1 MKGNFWITY
10 VILVIA
16 QMILYIYCR
25 FTPYIILSLLPVM
38 ILCLPTSIGSF
49 AAQLIAFGTGLVVDY
64 FAEGV
69 IGINAAALLPGALI
83 RRPLI
88 SLMCG
93 SEPFE
98 RQEGISIRKY
108 GFARVSLA
116 MLIAIVL
123 FLIIYILLDCAGT
136 RPAWFIF
143 LALAC
148 STAASYVMS
157 LLIVNQLT
165 YDDRR

>member
-1 MKGNFWITY
+1 MKENFWITY

-16 QMILYIYCR
+16 QMILYVYFR
-25 FTPYIILSLLPVM
+25 FTPYIILSLLPVL
-38 ILCLPTSIGSF
+38 ILFLPTSIDSF
-49 AAQLIAFGTGLVVDY
+49 PALLIAFGTGLLADY
-64 FAEGV
+64 FSEGV
-69 IGINAAALLPGALI
+69 IGLNSASLLPIALI
-83 RRPLI
+83 RKPLI
-88 SLMCG
+88 SLMFG

-116 MLIAIVL
+116 MLIVIIV
-123 FLIIYILLDCAGT
+123 FLAIYILLDCAGT

-148 STAASYVMS
+148 SSAASYLLS
-157 LLIVNQLT
+157 LLIINQLT
-165 YDDRR
+165 YDDRK

>member
-1 MKGNFWITY
+1 MKGNFWLTY
-10 VILVIA
+10 IILIIA
-16 QMILYIYCR
+16 QMILYVYCR

-38 ILCLPTSIGSF
+38 ILCIPTSIDSL
-49 AAQLIAFGTGLVVDY
+49 AALLIAFGTGLAVDY

-69 IGINAAALLPGALI
+69 IGLNAAALVPIALI

-88 SLMCG
+88 ALMFG

-108 GFARVSLA
+108 GFAKVSLA
-116 MLIAIVL
+116 MIIVIVL
-123 FLIIYILLDCAGT
+123 FLLIYILLDCAGT

-143 LALAC
+143 LTLAC
-148 STAASYVMS
+148 STAASYLVS